1 MKHQSYLRYLLI
13 GGTLLSSVC
22 AQEIV
27 TLDKIQIAETYSA
40 IDERRDN
47 SIAKRIINGEE
58 LTQYGDANA
67 LEILRRTPGVTISN
81 GKGPS
86 AAPGKGYTVVMI
98 DGETTSTGTSKRA
111 SPLEQISPDMI
122 DRIEVMTNGS
132 AEYTAESMG
141 GIVNIVLKKPKA
153 EGRTSAKV
161 TLGAYGE
168 DLSETAYVQREGKL
182 DKISYLVNLTASENI
197 KKDRTDSVTDKTALD
212 TDEER
217 DDKSINR
224 SLGVRA
230 KLNYTASSRLKI
242 LYDGSVTFNHDTDE
256 IASTTMTEGSATPTN
271 HYRSHDDATNTML
284 WSALGA
290 EHRFGEDIFE
300 WKAKIH
306 SFEERGDLE
315 SLSSPSLTNR
325 KEHDYVL
332 SRFYGL
338 QGDYS
343 ALRDEHFIKAGFE
356 LKRSDQI
363 DETTRVVNG
372 VDITSANDT
381 IQMKEDK
388 LSLYVQDEYS
398 VNEWIVLT
406 PGLRYETLKRDYSST
421 SDLDYFAPSLHVL
434 FQMTPKDNIRAS
446 VAKTVRLPRLSQL
459 SESINSTLDEN
470 SIHRP
475 DVIGNPNLTEE
486 RALSYELRYEHFFA
500 DKGLASIGG
509 FYRTI
514 NDKIE
519 NMVRFNSVSGRYEQT
534 PQNAG
539 EGSLWGVEL
548 EIKKSLKE
556 YVEGL
561 GVFANATLQDSS
573 LTNTL
578 TGVKR
583 ELLQTPNLTCNLGFD
598 HTLKASDMTYGAAYR
613 YIGGYDD
620 PQEYYISQSQ
630 KGYGTLDFYANKRLD
645 KTFKLQLNVKNITS
659 TTVETTSRIY
669 DTLGAI
675 TQTQVD
681 KEHSRPQVLLSIE
694 GKW

>member
-1 MKHQSYLRYLLI
+1 MNQRLLI
-13 GGTLLSSVC
+13 AALLASSVY
-22 AQEIV
+22 AEETV
-27 TLDKIQIAETYSA
+27 VLEKIQIAEDYTA

-47 SIAKRIINGEE
+47 SIAKRIIKAEE

-67 LEILRRTPGVTISN
+67 LEILRRTPGVTIPN
-81 GKGPS
+81 GKGPAS
-86 AAPGKGYTVVMI
+86 APGKGYTVVMI
-98 DGETTSTGTSKRA
+98 DGEATSTGTSKRV

-122 DRIEVMTNGS
+122 ERIEVMSNGS

-141 GIVNIVLKKPKA
+141 GIVNVVLKKPKA

-182 DKISYLVNLTASENI
+182 DKVSYMVNLTASENR
-197 KKDRTDSVTDKTALD
+197 KEDRTDIATDKAALE

-217 DDKSINR
+217 DDRSKNR
-224 SLGVRA
+224 SVGLRA
-230 KLNYTASSRLKI
+230 KLNYTASPRLKI
-242 LYDGSVTFNHDTDE
+242 LYDGSVTFNHNTDR
-256 IASTTMTEGSATPTN
+256 IDSTTLTEGSATPTSR
-271 HYRSHDDATNTML
+271 YQSHDDATNTML

-290 EHRFGEDIFE
+290 EHRFGDDIFE

-315 SLSSPSLTNR
+315 SLSTPSATNR

-332 SRFYGL
+332 SRFYGF
-338 QGDYS
+338 QGDYT
-343 ALRDEHFIKAGFE
+343 ALRDEHFMKAGFE

-363 DETTRVVNG
+363 DETTRILNG
-372 VDITSANDT
+372 VDVTSVNDK

-388 LSLYVQDEYS
+388 LSLYIQDEYTL
-398 VNEWIVLT
+398 NEGIVIT
-406 PGLRYETLKRDYSST
+406 PGLRYETLNRDYGAT
-421 SDLDYFAPSLHVL
+421 SNLGYFAPSLHAL
-434 FQMTPKDNIRAS
+434 FQVTPTDNIRAS

-459 SESINSTLDEN
+459 SASTNSTLDEN

-486 RALSYELRYEHFFA
+486 KALSYELRYEHFFE

-514 NDKIE
+514 DDKIE
-519 NMVRFNSVSGRYEQT
+519 NAIRFNSVSGRYEQT
-534 PQNAG
+534 PENAG
-539 EGSLWGVEL
+539 EGSLWGLEL
-548 EIKKSLKE
+548 EFKKSLKE
-556 YVEGL
+556 YISGL
-561 GVFANATLQDSS
+561 GLFANATLQDSS

-583 ELLQTPNLTCNLGFD
+583 ELLQTPNFTCNLGFD
-598 HTLKASDMTYGAAYR
+598 HTLKASEITYGAAYR
-613 YIGGYDD
+613 YVGGYDD
-620 PQEYYISQSQ
+620 PQEYFISQSQ
-630 KGYGTLDFYANKRLD
+630 KGYGTLDLYANKRLN
-645 KTFKLQLNVKNITS
+645 KTFKVQLNVKNITAS
-659 TTVETTSRIY
+659 TVETTSRLY
-669 DTLGAI
+669 DAGGAI

-681 KEHSRPQVLLSIE
+681 KEHTKPQLFLSIE